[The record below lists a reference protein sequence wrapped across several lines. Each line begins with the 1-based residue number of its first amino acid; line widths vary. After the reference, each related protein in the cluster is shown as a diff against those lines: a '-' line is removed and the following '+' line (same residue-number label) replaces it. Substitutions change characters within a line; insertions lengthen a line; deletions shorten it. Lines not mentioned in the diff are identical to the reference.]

1 MKRSFLDKF
10 LRVNVH
16 VVCVVELLVT
26 QLLGVEGQPL
36 VGVGRGVGYW
46 WTVGCRRIRDRASTP
61 NRRSWK
67 LAADDRFI
75 KGGFIQGGQALSL
88 YSLNK

>member
-1 MKRSFLDKF
+1 MF
-10 LRVNVH
+10 VNPP

-36 VGVGRGVGYW
+36 VGVGRGVGCGGLSD
-46 WTVGCRRIRDRASTP
+46 VGEFGDRASTP

-75 KGGFIQGGQALSL
+75 KGGLFKEA
-88 YSLNK
+88 KR